1 MPYIWF
7 IDSCA
12 HDAFNAVVRTVAA
25 RHPGVVQRPRR
36 WTPEIHQPGVV
47 RWDGVHFTAA
57 GADALAVGLVPELA
71 ASLLPPKSGVRPS

>member
-7 IDSCA
+7 VDTWRT
-12 HDAFNAVVRTVAA
+12 DDYNAVVRAVAA
-25 RHPGVVQRPRR
+25 RHPGVVSILSME
-36 WTPEIHQPGVV
+36 PEVHQPGVV

-71 ASLLPPKSGVRPS
+71 ALIPPKSGVRPS